1 MRKESEV
8 DIQRTMPSGYPTC
21 ESLHRVLDDM
31 RQRRWMLAGEAMK
44 GYSALQQRLTH
55 PERTTAELQFREA
68 PNLYPDMPEH
78 VQDKFRRKIAVAM
91 AGVSGLSEGMVIIPE
106 ELVVDHPR
114 NWPGDDLMC
123 QLQGSMMT
131 MTMWLA
137 STVYGAIHLAGWNDL
152 FPSVVEKWL
161 WRTSSAY
168 VVFSGLLWA
177 FLNILDFLSGSVWLY
192 WFETLAGVQ
201 RKSHML
207 IYGLCV
213 VGGLLYVVARTF
225 LVAEAFISLRAL
237 PAAAYVSPSWVLT
250 VPHL

>member
-1 MRKESEV
+1 
-8 DIQRTMPSGYPTC
+8 
-21 ESLHRVLDDM
+21 
-31 RQRRWMLAGEAMK
+31 
-44 GYSALQQRLTH
+44 
-55 PERTTAELQFREA
+55 
-68 PNLYPDMPEH
+68 
-78 VQDKFRRKIAVAM
+78 
-91 AGVSGLSEGMVIIPE
+91 
-106 ELVVDHPR
+106 
-114 NWPGDDLMC
+114 
-123 QLQGSMMT
+123 MMT